1 MTMRNHRAAIAAAWL
16 LFAGVLLALP
26 APAHGQADVALVYR
40 LMLDQRMV
48 VTRGAAV
55 DTAVLGGRLAN
66 DDAVFTSE
74 NTRAAIRFTDDGSLL
89 RLNPNSQ
96 LRIQAAGDRGALVK
110 TIELEFG
117 ELWSRVTRGDA
128 QQLRVQTPSGV
139 AAVKGT
145 EFIVR
150 VSPDGVT
157 TVATLEGI
165 VEFANQ
171 GGVVDITA
179 GNIVIVQSPADP
191 PVPRPITAGDI
202 GAFDALL
209 DDADADEPSTIEITL
224 QHPDGRT
231 RTVLLEVPRRELRTF
246 MGWEE

>member
-1 MTMRNHRAAIAAAWL
+1 MRNRATVAAA
-16 LFAGVLLALP
+16 VLLATGSLLLLP
-26 APAHGQADVALVYR
+26 APARAQNDIALVYR

-48 VTRGAAV
+48 VTQGAAI
-55 DTAVLGGRLAN
+55 DTAVLGRRLVN
-66 DDAVFTSE
+66 NDAVFTSE

-96 LRIQAAGDRGALVK
+96 LQLRAAGDRGALVK

-150 VSPDGVT
+150 VTTDGVT
-157 TVATLEGI
+157 SVLVLEGI

-179 GNIVIVQSPADP
+179 GNIVIVQSATDP
-191 PVPRPITAGDI
+191 PVPRRITDDELAGF
-202 GAFDALL
+202 GTLL

-224 QHPDGRT
+224 QHPDGRI
-231 RTVLLEVPRRELRTF
+231 RTVVLEVPRRELRAF